1 MMEAMQRQKLI
12 VFVKAPRPGS
22 VKTRLA
28 QSLGAQAACDAY
40 RFLVDRALVQL
51 TSLGN
56 VELCFSPDDA
66 LDEIRPWLRTNWVAA
81 AQGGGT
87 LGERLIRAFR
97 NAFADGCTSV
107 VAIGSDCPEVT
118 TLDLFEAWNSLETQ
132 DVVVGPASDG
142 GYWLIGL
149 NAPSDGIFEKIDWS
163 TPRVFEQT
171 MQWIRANG
179 KSYHLLREL
188 SDVDTEDDWKAYLK
202 RMTKDEALMTKSE

>member
-1 MMEAMQRQKLI
+1 MMAAMQRQKLI

-28 QSLGAQAACDAY
+28 QSLGAQAACEAY
-40 RFLVDRALVQL
+40 RFLVDRVLVQL
-51 TSLGN
+51 TSLAN

-66 LDEIRPWLRTNWVAA
+66 LDEIKPWLQTNWVAA
-81 AQGGGT
+81 AQGAGT
-87 LGERLIRAFR
+87 LGDRLTRAFR

-118 TLDLFEAWNSLETQ
+118 TLDLIEAWNSLETQ

-149 NAPSDGIFEKIDWS
+149 NAPSDGIFETIDWS
-163 TPRVFEQT
+163 TARVFEQT

-188 SDVDTEDDWKAYLK
+188 SDVDTEDDWKAYL
-202 RMTKDEALMTKSE
+202 

>member
-28 QSLGAQAACDAY
+28 QSLGTQAACDAY

-51 TSLGN
+51 TSLAN
-56 VELCFSPDDA
+56 VELRFSPDDA
-66 LDEIRPWLRTNWVAA
+66 LDEIKPWLQTNWVAA

-97 NAFADGCTSV
+97 NAFADGCTNV

-149 NAPSDGIFEKIDWS
+149 NAPSDGIFEQIDWS
-163 TPRVFEQT
+163 TARVFEQT

-188 SDVDTEDDWKAYLK
+188 SDVDTENDWKAYLK
-202 RMTKDEALMTKSE
+202 RMTKSE

>member
-12 VFVKAPRPGS
+12 VFVKAPRPSS

-40 RFLVDRALVQL
+40 RFLVDRVLVQL
-51 TSLGN
+51 TSLAN
-56 VELCFSPDDA
+56 VELRFSPDDA

-97 NAFADGCTSV
+97 NAFADGCTNV

-118 TLDLFEAWNSLETQ
+118 TLDLIEAWNSLETQ

-149 NAPSDGIFEKIDWS
+149 NAPSDGIFENIDWS
-163 TPRVFEQT
+163 TARVFEQT

-202 RMTKDEALMTKSE
+202 RMTKH